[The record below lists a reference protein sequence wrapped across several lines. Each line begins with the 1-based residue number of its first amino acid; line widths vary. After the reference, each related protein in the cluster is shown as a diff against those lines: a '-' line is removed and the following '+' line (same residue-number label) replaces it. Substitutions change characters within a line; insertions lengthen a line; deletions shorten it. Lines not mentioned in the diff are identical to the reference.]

1 VRAGGLPY
9 GGFPVGCSNTVVI
22 AAPTANGGEIMS
34 AGAVGEP
41 MVIVEG
47 DGSSFVQ
54 RIKAGAH
61 ELVAD
66 EPVAAGGGDAGPDPY
81 RLLLAAL
88 GSCTSMTI
96 TMYARRK
103 QWPVTRIRVELSHA
117 KVWTQD
123 CAHCDTREG
132 RLDRVHRSIQL
143 EGDLSADQRRRLI
156 EIAEKCPVH
165 RTLASTMDI
174 VTRLM
179 TA

>member
-1 VRAGGLPY
+1 
-9 GGFPVGCSNTVVI
+9 
-22 AAPTANGGEIMS
+22 MS